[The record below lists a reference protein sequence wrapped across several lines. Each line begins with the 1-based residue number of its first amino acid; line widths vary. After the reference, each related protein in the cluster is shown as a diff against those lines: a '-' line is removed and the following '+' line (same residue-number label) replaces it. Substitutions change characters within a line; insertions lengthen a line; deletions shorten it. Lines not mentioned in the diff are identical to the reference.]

1 MFSRDYHDP
10 RSHALWGIRV
20 LGTTVCINTGLDMN
34 YFDYCTGL
42 TMTNDRFAKLFGA
55 PA

>member
-34 YFDYCTGL
+34 YFDLTRLKQRGL
-42 TMTNDRFAKLFGA
+42 ENGSCSPR
-55 PA
+55 